1 MLLSVTHK
9 ATLLSP
15 NPWAIRCLL
24 GLTAEKQ
31 HKLFWHWSGQV
42 GYCTQCRQEK
52 HRTPWG
58 LFLICFFYVGH
69 SSWPDPLVCKDLE
82 ILRLAKHR
90 PWMTWWSNKLPFPF
104 PKLPDPQAHLPRT
117 ETHRLTFREQ
127 RPTGSPSEKWRQIA
141 SLSSLLPL
149 TCLWSRPFIYQLD
162 TSGRWLLSCWQAGD

>member
-58 LFLICFFYVGH
+58 LFLICFIYAGH
-69 SSWPDPLVCKDLE
+69 SSWPDLLLCKDLE

-90 PWMTWWSNKLPFPF
+90 PWMTWWSNKLPLPF

-162 TSGRWLLSCWQAGD
+162 